1 MISEGAST
9 VATQKV
15 AIAKYNSLLASRLE
29 DFLEVNCDATA
40 KLVDTVAPFD
50 TAVKNPRQY
59 GAADAT
65 CFNAD
70 GQSCLWFNDYHPGV
84 QIQKLVAQAV
94 KSAFA
99 GAFF

>member
-29 DFLEVNCDATA
+29 AFLEVNCDATG
-40 KLVDTVAPFD
+40 KVIDTVAPFEE
-50 TAVKNPRQY
+50 AVKNPTKY
-59 GAADAT
+59 GAPDAT
-65 CFNAD
+65 CENAD
-70 GQSCLWFNDYHPGV
+70 GQSCLWFNNYHPGV

-94 KSAFA
+94 KAAA
-99 GAFF
+99 GGFF